1 MAERELIEQKES
13 EKILKEILT
22 HISNKENFLLSGG
35 AGSGKTYTLVQVI
48 RNVLDLNPTEKIAC
62 ITYTNAAVK
71 EIKERVSHSNLTVST
86 IHDFLWDLICS
97 FKIELKKML
106 IDLINDPNEALFR
119 IEGEDGIPNTYFDN
133 ITMGVR
139 YLEYKKLK
147 EAIISHD
154 ELLVLASRMFRKYK
168 RLCDIFK
175 DKYKFLFV
183 DEYQDT
189 SPYVIEILLESLKKS
204 SKSNTIGFFGDSMQS
219 IYDDGIGDINK
230 YIQDGTVKEVIKEQN
245 RRNPQLVIDLANNLR
260 SDNVKQKPS
269 DDLDAPNMING
280 TVKQGDI
287 KFIYSKSTD
296 LDKLRQ
302 YLGWDFNDSKVTKE
316 LNLTHNLIAEKAGFR
331 ILMDIYDKDQVI
343 KYLGLLRKYIRLIN
357 YSCDEN
363 ISLDN
368 LISNI
373 KNQIEEEITSLG
385 LKSFTVLKYIENLK
399 LKYSQY
405 TNLIETLLSQI
416 KPIKGDTI
424 KSEQISII
432 DEFKQS
438 TGVVEIDYIYRIKLM
453 KDIQKGVPFDY
464 SELYDTIKNE
474 PYLKV
479 RNLYA
484 SSDQLIDDKKLE
496 IEDENRKGSKRD
508 NLIKHLF
515 KIQDAISHY
524 NNRKY
529 NDFLKATG
537 YKFTTLQDK
546 KHLKKQI
553 DSLSIR
559 VEDKLIKDVIEACDG
574 VEGKCICPV
583 DDKLVEF
590 KKNNEYVYNRV
601 KNVPYKEFQNLYK
614 YLEGYTPF
622 STQHKTKGAEFNN
635 VLVILDD
642 GNWNK
647 YDFEALFVGGDNKD
661 ILKRTQK
668 IFYVCCT
675 RAKNNLAVFFH
686 NPSNAIIEKA
696 KIWFNNNI
704 VDLDSVPD

>member
-302 YLGWDFNDSKVTKE
+302 YLGWNFNDSKVTKE
-316 LNLTHNLIAEKAGFR
+316 LNLTHNLIAEKAGFKD
-331 ILMDIYDKDQVI
+331 LMDIYDKDQVI
-343 KYLGLLRKYIRLIN
+343 KYRDRIKKYIKDNSIADDFSLIPFGEVIEILKKGKTGRDLN
-357 YSCDEN
+357 PILPTRAMQEFIDQN
-363 ISLDN
+363 LDLYN
-368 LISNI
+368 KAL
-373 KNQIEEEITSLG
+373 
-385 LKSFTVLKYIENLK
+385 
-399 LKYSQY
+399 
-405 TNLIETLLSQI
+405 
-416 KPIKGDTI
+416 TI
-424 KSEQISII
+424 KYADFAKLYI
-432 DEFKQS
+432 D
-438 TGVVEIDYIYRIKLM
+438 
-453 KDIQKGVPFDY
+453 
-464 SELYDTIKNE
+464 
-474 PYLKV
+474 
-479 RNLYA
+479 A
-484 SSDQLIDDKKLE
+484 DQLIDDKKQD
-496 IEDENRKGSKRD
+496 IEDENKKGSRRD

-524 NNRKY
+524 NNKRY
-529 NDFLKATG
+529 NEFLKTTG

-546 KHLKKQI
+546 KYLKNQI
-553 DSLSIR
+553 DLLSEHI
-559 VEDKLIKDVIEACDG
+559 EDKTIEQVIDACDG
-574 VEGKCICPV
+574 IERKCICLI
-583 DDKLVEF
+583 DDKLSEF
-590 KKNNEYVYNRV
+590 KINNMYVYDRV
-601 KNVPYKEFQNLYK
+601 KDVPYKVFQNLYN
-614 YLEGYTPF
+614 YLEGFSPF

-635 VLVILDD
+635 VLIILDN

-647 YDFEALFVGGDNKD
+647 YNFENLFLENGNENV
-661 ILKRTQK
+661 LKRTQK

-675 RAKNNLAVFFH
+675 RAKDNLAVFFH
-686 NPSNAIIEKA
+686 NPSDQIIAKA

-704 VDLDSVPD
+704 IDIDSLPD

>member
-86 IHDFLWDLICS
+86 IHDFLWDIISS
-97 FKIELKKML
+97 FKIELKKVL
-106 IDLINDPNEALFR
+106 IDLINDPEESLFK
-119 IEGEDGIPNTYFDN
+119 IEGEDNISNNYFDS
-133 ITMGVR
+133 ITIGVR

-154 ELLVLASRMFRKYK
+154 ELLVLASRMFQKYK
-168 RLCDIFK
+168 KLCDIFK

-189 SPYVIEILLESLKKS
+189 SSYVIEILLESLKQS
-204 SKSNTIGFFGDSMQS
+204 SKNNIIGFFGDSMQS
-219 IYDDGIGDINK
+219 IYDDRIGDINK
-230 YIQDGTVKEVIKEQN
+230 YVLDGTVKEIIKQQN

-269 DDLDAPNMING
+269 DDLGAPNMINR

-316 LNLTHNLIAEKAGFR
+316 LNLTHNLIAAKAGFKD
-331 ILMDIYDKDQVI
+331 LMDIYDKDQVI
-343 KYLGLLRKYIRLIN
+343 KYRDRIKKYIKDNSITDDFSLIPFGEVIEILKKGKTGRELN
-357 YSCDEN
+357 PILPTSGMQEFIDQNLDLYSKA
-363 ISLDN
+363 L
-368 LISNI
+368 
-373 KNQIEEEITSLG
+373 
-385 LKSFTVLKYIENLK
+385 
-399 LKYSQY
+399 
-405 TNLIETLLSQI
+405 
-416 KPIKGDTI
+416 TI
-424 KSEQISII
+424 KYADFAKLYI
-432 DEFKQS
+432 D
-438 TGVVEIDYIYRIKLM
+438 
-453 KDIQKGVPFDY
+453 
-464 SELYDTIKNE
+464 
-474 PYLKV
+474 
-479 RNLYA
+479 A
-484 SSDQLIDDKKLE
+484 DQLIDDKKQD
-496 IEDENRKGSKRD
+496 IEDENKKGSQRD

-524 NNRKY
+524 NNKRY
-529 NDFLKATG
+529 NEFLKTTG

-546 KHLKKQI
+546 KYLKKQI
-553 DSLSIR
+553 DSLSEHI
-559 VEDKLIKDVIEACDG
+559 EDKTIEQVIDACDG
-574 VEGKCICPV
+574 IERKCICLI
-583 DDKLVEF
+583 DDKLNDF
-590 KKNNEYVYNRV
+590 KINNMYVYDRV
-601 KNVPYKEFQNLYK
+601 KDLPYKVFQNLYN
-614 YLEGYTPF
+614 YLEGFSPF

-635 VLVILDD
+635 VLVILDN

-647 YDFEALFVGGDNKD
+647 YNFENLFLENGNESV
-661 ILKRTQK
+661 LKRTQK

-675 RAKNNLAVFFH
+675 RAKDNLAVFFH
-686 NPSNAIIEKA
+686 NPSDQIIAKA

-704 VDLDSVPD
+704 IDIDSIPD